1 MYSKDKREGDILD
14 IKEWLT
20 SDLSVSEY
28 NKKYRY
34 ENETFD
40 EFLER
45 ITNGDKEV
53 QQLIIDKKFIYGGRI
68 LANRGLQKLGKKVT
82 YSNCYVLSPPEDNI
96 ESIYETCGKLART
109 FSYGGGVGID
119 ISKLRPKG
127 APVNNAARTTTG
139 AVSFMPTFSQVAE
152 TIGQK
157 GRRGALMISMDV
169 SHPDIEEF
177 IDIKTDLNAVTKA
190 NISVKITDDFIK
202 AVKNNTK
209 YPCKFTLEDG
219 SVICKYIDANKIM
232 DKLALNNHRMGE
244 PGILYWDK
252 IQNYNLMQH
261 FEDFGYAG
269 VNPCAEEPLP
279 AGGSCLLGAINLSEF
294 IVDPFTPAARFDF
307 DEFERVVHK
316 AIFALNDVL
325 IEGMPLHPLKEQ
337 QETVG
342 KLRQIG
348 LGIMGLADALI
359 KLGITYGSS
368 ESLLTIE
375 TIGTALLYN
384 SLIASSEY
392 AKLDGNTPFEGYDA
406 HKVFESDI
414 IQNLINNLNYY
425 EVNTLK
431 VALQNGLFNS
441 QLTTIAPTGTIA
453 GLCNTSYGVEPNFA
467 YSYTRKTE
475 SLHEEGDV
483 YYTVEPKIVEDYRK
497 ATGNKGELPDYFITT
512 HQLDPFNRVDVQA
525 TIQKY
530 IDASISSTVNL
541 PESTTPEEI
550 KAIYLYGAEKGVKG
564 LTIFRNNCERMG
576 ILTVGDNKEENT
588 DDLTPVERAK
598 SMLKFGDT
606 ILVDDSVIGIKRKLK
621 TGCGSLHC
629 TFYFCPETGE
639 LREVFLDKGSKGG
652 CLSLLNAMSRLA
664 SLCARKGAPVE
675 EIADQLESV
684 LVCPSY
690 SVSKFKDKTT
700 SKGSSCAS
708 AVAYALIDAHNQ
720 FLEDFIDPD
729 DDCDIEIKTIQKTER
744 LELPEPKKVVKTKA
758 TAKSTKRTDVLDDD
772 YYMVCPEC
780 GEKALLKTEGCVSCV
795 SCGYSRCG

>member
-68 LANRGLQKLGKKVT
+68 LANRGLQKLGKKIT

-190 NISVKITDDFIK
+190 NISVKITDDFVK

-244 PGILYWDK
+244 PGILYWDR

-307 DEFERVVHK
+307 DEFERVIHK

-652 CLSLLNAMSRLA
+652 CLSLLNAVSRLT

-729 DDCDIEIKTIQKTER
+729 DDTEIEIKAIRHTEKPA
-744 LELPEPKKVVKTKA
+744 LSAPKKQEP
-758 TAKSTKRTDVLDDD
+758 DD

-795 SCGYSRCG
+795 SCGYSKCG

>member
-1 MYSKDKREGDILD
+1 MEVKD
-14 IKEWLT
+14 WLT

-34 ENETFD
+34 EDETFD

-45 ITNGDKEV
+45 VTNGDKEV

-68 LANRGLQKLGKKVT
+68 LANRGLQNKGKKVT

-96 ESIYETCGKLART
+96 ESIYDTCGKLART

-190 NISVKITDDFIK
+190 NISVKITDDFIQ
-202 AVKNNTK
+202 AVKNNEK
-209 YPCKFTLEDG
+209 YSCVFTLENG
-219 SVICKYIDANKIM
+219 STICKFIDAREIM
-232 DKLALNNHRMGE
+232 DKLALNNWRMGE
-244 PGILYWDK
+244 PGILYWDR
-252 IQNYNLMQH
+252 IQNYNLLQH
-261 FEDFGYAG
+261 FDNFKYAG

-279 AGGSCLLGAINLSEF
+279 AGGSCLLGAINLSVF
-294 IVDPFTPAARFDF
+294 VKDPFTDNAEFDF
-307 DEFERVVHK
+307 EEFKRVVRK
-316 AIFALNDVL
+316 AVFALNDVL
-325 IEGMPLHPLKEQ
+325 LEGMPLHPLAEQ
-337 QETVG
+337 RDTVG
-342 KLRQIG
+342 RFRQIG

-359 KLGITYGSS
+359 KLKITYGSK
-368 ESLLTIE
+368 ESLEIIE
-375 TIGTALLYN
+375 AIGTSLLYN
-384 SLIASSEY
+384 SIVASNGY
-392 AKLDGNTPFEGYDA
+392 KNHVKGDPFEGYDSD
-406 HKVFESDI
+406 KVLQSDI
-414 IQNLINNLNYY
+414 VQNLLEHLNYH
-425 EVNTLK
+425 ETLNLK
-431 VALQNGLFNS
+431 SAIMNGLYNS

-453 GLCNTSYGVEPNFA
+453 GLVDTSFGVEPNFA

-497 ATGNKGELPDYFITT
+497 VTGNKGELPDYFITT

-541 PESTTPEEI
+541 PESTTPEEV

-576 ILTVGDNKEENT
+576 ILTVDDNKEQAEVKL
-588 DDLTPVERAK
+588 DPVEKAK
-598 SMLKFGDT
+598 SLLNFGDT

-639 LREVFLDKGSKGG
+639 LREVFLDKGSSGG

-675 EIADQLESV
+675 EIADQLQSV

-690 SVSKFKDKTT
+690 AVAKYKDKST

-708 AVAYALIDAHNQ
+708 AVAIALLDAHEQ
-720 FLEDFIDPD
+720 FKEEFIDFD
-729 DDCDIEIKTIQKTER
+729 DDAEIEIKTVKKTA
-744 LELPEPKKVVKTKA
+744 PVKAKITSVKK
-758 TAKSTKRTDVLDDD
+758 SEDNEED
-772 YYMVCPEC
+772 YYMTCPEC
-780 GEKALLKTEGCVSCV
+780 GEKALLKTEGCVSCMK
-795 SCGYSRCG
+795 CGWSKCG

>member
-68 LANRGLQKLGKKVT
+68 LANRGLQKLGKKIT

-244 PGILYWDK
+244 PGILYWDR

-261 FEDFGYAG
+261 FEDFSYAG

-307 DEFERVVHK
+307 DEFERVIHK

-576 ILTVGDNKEENT
+576 ILTVGDNKEEDT

-729 DDCDIEIKTIQKTER
+729 DDTEIEIKAIRHTEKPT
-744 LELPEPKKVVKTKA
+744 LSAPKKQEP
-758 TAKSTKRTDVLDDD
+758 DD

-795 SCGYSRCG
+795 SCGYSKCG

>member
-1 MYSKDKREGDILD
+1 MEVKD
-14 IKEWLT
+14 WLT

-34 ENETFD
+34 EDETFD

-45 ITNGDKEV
+45 VTNGDKEV

-68 LANRGLQKLGKKVT
+68 LANRGLQNKGKKVT

-96 ESIYETCGKLART
+96 ESIYDTCGKLART

-190 NISVKITDDFIK
+190 NISVKITDEFIQ
-202 AVKNNTK
+202 AVKNNEK
-209 YPCKFTLEDG
+209 YPCVFTLENG
-219 SVICKYIDANKIM
+219 GTICKFIDAREIM
-232 DKLALNNHRMGE
+232 DKLALNNWRMGE
-244 PGILYWDK
+244 PGILYWDR
-252 IQNYNLMQH
+252 IQNYNLLQH
-261 FEDFGYAG
+261 FDNFKYAG

-279 AGGSCLLGAINLSEF
+279 AGGSCLLGAINLSVF
-294 IVDPFTPAARFDF
+294 VKDPFTDNAEFDF
-307 DEFERVVHK
+307 EEFKRVVRK
-316 AIFALNDVL
+316 AVFALNDVL
-325 IEGMPLHPLKEQ
+325 LEGMPLHPLAEQ
-337 QETVG
+337 RDTVG
-342 KLRQIG
+342 RFRQIG

-359 KLGITYGSS
+359 KLKITYGSK
-368 ESLLTIE
+368 ESLEIIE
-375 TIGTALLYN
+375 AIGTSLLYN
-384 SLIASSEY
+384 SIVASNGY
-392 AKLDGNTPFEGYDA
+392 KNHVKGDPFEGYDSD
-406 HKVFESDI
+406 KVLQSDI
-414 IQNLINNLNYY
+414 VQNLLEHLNYH
-425 EVNTLK
+425 ETLNLK
-431 VALQNGLFNS
+431 SAIMNGLYNS

-453 GLCNTSYGVEPNFA
+453 GLVDTSFGVEPNFA

-497 ATGNKGELPDYFITT
+497 VTGNKGELPDYFITT

-541 PESTTPEEI
+541 PESTTPEEV

-576 ILTVGDNKEENT
+576 ILTVDNNKEQAEVKL
-588 DDLTPVERAK
+588 DPVEKAK
-598 SMLKFGDT
+598 SLLNFGDT

-639 LREVFLDKGSKGG
+639 LREVFLDKGSSGG

-675 EIADQLESV
+675 EIADQLQSV

-690 SVSKFKDKTT
+690 AVAKYKDKST

-708 AVAYALIDAHNQ
+708 AVAIALLDAHEQ
-720 FLEDFIDPD
+720 FKEEFIDFD
-729 DDCDIEIKTIQKTER
+729 DDAEIEIKTVKKTA
-744 LELPEPKKVVKTKA
+744 PVKAKITSVKK
-758 TAKSTKRTDVLDDD
+758 SEDNEED
-772 YYMVCPEC
+772 YYMTCPEC
-780 GEKALLKTEGCVSCV
+780 GEKALLKTEGCVSCMK
-795 SCGYSRCG
+795 CGWSKCG

>member
-1 MYSKDKREGDILD
+1 MEVKD
-14 IKEWLT
+14 WLT

-34 ENETFD
+34 EDETFD

-45 ITNGDKEV
+45 VTNGDKEV

-68 LANRGLQKLGKKVT
+68 LANRGLQNKGKKVT

-96 ESIYETCGKLART
+96 ESIYDTCGKLART

-190 NISVKITDDFIK
+190 NISVKITDDFIQ
-202 AVKNNTK
+202 AVKNNEK
-209 YPCKFTLEDG
+209 YSCVFTLENG
-219 SVICKYIDANKIM
+219 STICKFIDAREIM
-232 DKLALNNHRMGE
+232 DKLALNNWRMGE
-244 PGILYWDK
+244 PGILYWDR
-252 IQNYNLMQH
+252 IQNYNLLQH
-261 FEDFGYAG
+261 FDNFKYAG

-279 AGGSCLLGAINLSEF
+279 AGGSCLLGAINLSVF
-294 IVDPFTPAARFDF
+294 VKDPFTDNAEFDF
-307 DEFERVVHK
+307 EEFKRVVRK
-316 AIFALNDVL
+316 AVFALNDVL
-325 IEGMPLHPLKEQ
+325 LEGMPLHPLAEQ
-337 QETVG
+337 RDTVG
-342 KLRQIG
+342 RFRQIG

-359 KLGITYGSS
+359 KLKITYGSK
-368 ESLLTIE
+368 ESLEMIE
-375 TIGTALLYN
+375 AIGTSLLYN
-384 SLIASSEY
+384 SIVASNGY
-392 AKLDGNTPFEGYDA
+392 KNHVKGDPFEGYDSD
-406 HKVFESDI
+406 KVLQSDI
-414 IQNLINNLNYY
+414 VQNLLEHLNYH
-425 EVNTLK
+425 ETLNLK
-431 VALQNGLFNS
+431 SAIMNGLYNS

-453 GLCNTSYGVEPNFA
+453 GLVDTSFGVEPNFA

-497 ATGNKGELPDYFITT
+497 VTGNKGELPDYFITT

-541 PESTTPEEI
+541 PESTTPEEV

-576 ILTVGDNKEENT
+576 ILTVDNNKEQAEVKL
-588 DDLTPVERAK
+588 DPVEKAK
-598 SMLKFGDT
+598 SLLNFGDT

-639 LREVFLDKGSKGG
+639 LREVFLDKGSSGG

-675 EIADQLESV
+675 EIADQLQSV

-690 SVSKFKDKTT
+690 AVAKYKDKST

-708 AVAYALIDAHNQ
+708 AVAIALLDAHEQ
-720 FLEDFIDPD
+720 FKEEFIDFD
-729 DDCDIEIKTIQKTER
+729 DDAEIEIKTVKKTA
-744 LELPEPKKVVKTKA
+744 PVKAKITSVKK
-758 TAKSTKRTDVLDDD
+758 SEDNEED
-772 YYMVCPEC
+772 YYMTCPEC
-780 GEKALLKTEGCVSCV
+780 GEKALLKTEGCVSCMK
-795 SCGYSRCG
+795 CGWSKCG

>member
-45 ITNGDKEV
+45 ITNGDKEI

-68 LANRGLQKLGKKVT
+68 LANRGLQKLGKKIT

-219 SVICKYIDANKIM
+219 SVICKYIDTNKIM

-244 PGILYWDK
+244 PGILYWDR

-294 IVDPFTPAARFDF
+294 IVNPFTPAARFDF
-307 DEFERVVHK
+307 DEFERVIHK

-690 SVSKFKDKTT
+690 SVS
-700 SKGSSCAS
+700 
-708 AVAYALIDAHNQ
+708 
-720 FLEDFIDPD
+720 
-729 DDCDIEIKTIQKTER
+729 
-744 LELPEPKKVVKTKA
+744 
-758 TAKSTKRTDVLDDD
+758 
-772 YYMVCPEC
+772 
-780 GEKALLKTEGCVSCV
+780 
-795 SCGYSRCG
+795 

>member
-45 ITNGDKEV
+45 ITNGDKEI

-68 LANRGLQKLGKKVT
+68 LANRGLQKLGKKIT

-261 FEDFGYAG
+261 FEDFSYAG

-307 DEFERVVHK
+307 DEFERVIHK

-744 LELPEPKKVVKTKA
+744 LELPEPRKVIKTKA
-758 TAKSTKRTDVLDDD
+758 TVKSAKRTDVLDDD

-795 SCGYSRCG
+795 SCGYSKCG

>member
-68 LANRGLQKLGKKVT
+68 LANRGLQKLGKKIT

-244 PGILYWDK
+244 PGILYWDR

-307 DEFERVVHK
+307 DEFERVIHK

-729 DDCDIEIKTIQKTER
+729 DDTEIEIKAIRHTEKPA
-744 LELPEPKKVVKTKA
+744 LSAPKKQEP
-758 TAKSTKRTDVLDDD
+758 DD

>member
-1 MYSKDKREGDILD
+1 MEVKD
-14 IKEWLT
+14 WLT

-34 ENETFD
+34 EDETFD

-45 ITNGDKEV
+45 VTNGDKEV

-68 LANRGLQKLGKKVT
+68 LANRGLQNKGKKVT

-96 ESIYETCGKLART
+96 ESIYDTCGKLART

-190 NISVKITDDFIK
+190 NISVKITDDFIQ
-202 AVKNNTK
+202 AVKNNEK
-209 YPCKFTLEDG
+209 YSCVFTLENG
-219 SVICKYIDANKIM
+219 STICKFIDAREIM
-232 DKLALNNHRMGE
+232 DKLALNNWRMGE
-244 PGILYWDK
+244 PGILYWDR
-252 IQNYNLMQH
+252 IQNYNLLQH
-261 FEDFGYAG
+261 FDNFKYAG

-279 AGGSCLLGAINLSEF
+279 AGGSCLLGAINLSVF
-294 IVDPFTPAARFDF
+294 VKDPFTDNAEFDF
-307 DEFERVVHK
+307 EEFKRVVRK
-316 AIFALNDVL
+316 AVFALNDVL
-325 IEGMPLHPLKEQ
+325 LEGMPLHPLAEQ
-337 QETVG
+337 RDTVG
-342 KLRQIG
+342 RFRQIG

-359 KLGITYGSS
+359 KLKITYGSK
-368 ESLLTIE
+368 ESLEMIE
-375 TIGTALLYN
+375 AIGTSLLYN
-384 SLIASSEY
+384 SIVASNGY
-392 AKLDGNTPFEGYDA
+392 KNHVKGDPFEGYDSD
-406 HKVFESDI
+406 KILQSDI
-414 IQNLINNLNYY
+414 VQNLLEHLNYH
-425 EVNTLK
+425 ETLNLK
-431 VALQNGLFNS
+431 SAIMNGLYNS

-453 GLCNTSYGVEPNFA
+453 GLVDTSFGVEPNFA

-497 ATGNKGELPDYFITT
+497 VTGNKGELPDYFITT

-541 PESTTPEEI
+541 PESTTPEEV

-576 ILTVGDNKEENT
+576 ILTVDDNKEQVEEVKL
-588 DDLTPVERAK
+588 DPVEKAK
-598 SMLKFGDT
+598 SLLNFGDT

-639 LREVFLDKGSKGG
+639 LREVFLDKGSSGG

-675 EIADQLESV
+675 EIADQLQSV

-690 SVSKFKDKTT
+690 AVAKYKDKST

-708 AVAYALIDAHNQ
+708 AVAYALLDAHEQ
-720 FLEDFIDPD
+720 FKEEFIDFD
-729 DDCDIEIKTIQKTER
+729 DDAEIEIKTVKKTA
-744 LELPEPKKVVKTKA
+744 PVKAKITSVKK
-758 TAKSTKRTDVLDDD
+758 SENDEED
-772 YYMVCPEC
+772 YYMTCPEC
-780 GEKALLKTEGCVSCV
+780 GEKALLKTEGCVSCMK
-795 SCGYSRCG
+795 CGWSKCG

>member
-45 ITNGDKEV
+45 ITNGDKEI

-68 LANRGLQKLGKKVT
+68 LANRGLQKLGKKIT

-244 PGILYWDK
+244 PGILYWDR

-307 DEFERVVHK
+307 DEFERVIHK

-729 DDCDIEIKTIQKTER
+729 DDTEIEIKAIRHTEKPA
-744 LELPEPKKVVKTKA
+744 LSAPKKQEP
-758 TAKSTKRTDVLDDD
+758 DD

-780 GEKALLKTEGCVSCV
+780 GEKALLKTEGCNSCMN
-795 SCGYSRCG
+795 CGWSKCN

>member
-45 ITNGDKEV
+45 ITNGDKEI

-68 LANRGLQKLGKKVT
+68 LANRGLQKLGKKIT

-294 IVDPFTPAARFDF
+294 IVDPFTPSARFDF

-564 LTIFRNNCERMG
+564 LTIFRNNCERMS

-729 DDCDIEIKTIQKTER
+729 DDTEIEIKAIRHTEKPA
-744 LELPEPKKVVKTKA
+744 LSAPKKQEP
-758 TAKSTKRTDVLDDD
+758 DD

-780 GEKALLKTEGCVSCV
+780 GEKALLKTEGCNSCMN
-795 SCGYSRCG
+795 CGWSKCN

>member
-1 MYSKDKREGDILD
+1 MEVKD
-14 IKEWLT
+14 WLT

-34 ENETFD
+34 EDETFD

-45 ITNGDKEV
+45 VTNGDKEV

-68 LANRGLQKLGKKVT
+68 LANRGLQNKGKKVT

-119 ISKLRPKG
+119 ISKLRPKK

-190 NISVKITDDFIK
+190 NISVKITDDFIQ
-202 AVKNNTK
+202 AVKNNEK
-209 YPCKFTLEDG
+209 YSCVFTLENG
-219 SVICKYIDANKIM
+219 STICKFIDAREIM
-232 DKLALNNHRMGE
+232 DKLALNNWRMGE
-244 PGILYWDK
+244 PGILYWDR
-252 IQNYNLMQH
+252 IQNYNLLQH
-261 FEDFGYAG
+261 FDNFKYVG

-279 AGGSCLLGAINLSEF
+279 AGGSCLLGAINLSVF
-294 IVDPFTPAARFDF
+294 VKDPFTDHAEFDF
-307 DEFERVVHK
+307 EEFKRVVRK
-316 AIFALNDVL
+316 AVFALNDVL
-325 IEGMPLHPLKEQ
+325 LEGMPLHPLAEQ
-337 QETVG
+337 RDTVG
-342 KLRQIG
+342 RFRQIG

-359 KLGITYGSS
+359 KLKITYGSK
-368 ESLLTIE
+368 ESLEMIE
-375 TIGTALLYN
+375 AIGTSLLYN
-384 SLIASSEY
+384 SIVASNGY
-392 AKLDGNTPFEGYDA
+392 KNHVKGDPFEGYDSD
-406 HKVFESDI
+406 KVLQSDI
-414 IQNLINNLNYY
+414 VQNLLEHLNYH
-425 EVNTLK
+425 ETLNLK
-431 VALQNGLFNS
+431 SAIMNGLYNS

-453 GLCNTSYGVEPNFA
+453 GLVDTSFGVEPNFA

-497 ATGNKGELPDYFITT
+497 VTGNKGELPDYFITT

-541 PESTTPEEI
+541 PESTTPEEV

-576 ILTVGDNKEENT
+576 ILTVDDNKEQVEEVKL
-588 DDLTPVERAK
+588 DPVEKAK
-598 SMLKFGDT
+598 SLLNFGDT

-639 LREVFLDKGSKGG
+639 LREVFLDKGSSGG

-675 EIADQLESV
+675 EIADQLQSV

-690 SVSKFKDKTT
+690 AVAKYKDKST

-708 AVAYALIDAHNQ
+708 AVAIALLDAHEQ
-720 FLEDFIDPD
+720 FKEEFIDFD
-729 DDCDIEIKTIQKTER
+729 DDAEIEIKTVKKTA
-744 LELPEPKKVVKTKA
+744 PVKAKITSVKK
-758 TAKSTKRTDVLDDD
+758 SEDNEED
-772 YYMVCPEC
+772 YYMTCPEC
-780 GEKALLKTEGCVSCV
+780 GEKALLKTEGCVSCMK
-795 SCGYSRCG
+795 CGWSKCG